1 MYWSEHEPM
10 KEEKI
15 TQTQYWSNIIRFHPF
30 TCLFVILHK
39 EITMASPLSVY
50 VPYITWVW
58 QYTRNE
64 QIFSTTYPH
73 RGSQNKIMGVRYMY
87 IYKGRQPEWQR
98 VRKER
103 GERKSVLFT
112 NSEIIDSLDIW
123 QCTSEKKMKY

>member
-1 MYWSEHEPM
+1 M

-64 QIFSTTYPH
+64 QINSTTYPH
-73 RGSQNKIMGVRYMY
+73 RDTKSNKMGVRH

>member
-1 MYWSEHEPM
+1 M

-15 TQTQYWSNIIRFHPF
+15 MQTQYWSNIIRFHPF

-64 QIFSTTYPH
+64 QIISTTYPH
-73 RGSQNKIMGVRYMY
+73 RGSQNKKMGVRY
-87 IYKGRQPEWQR
+87 IYKGRQPEWQKE
-98 VRKER
+98 RKER
-103 GERKSVLFT
+103 GERKSVVFT

-123 QCTSEKKMKY
+123 QCTSEKKDDILKFT